1 MHGSFFAT
9 SIGDRRIISTIDVSA
24 KLSIKNQGAIIILKD
39 IDDAFDLANS
49 FSPEH
54 LSLMI
59 NNPFNHL
66 DKVKNAGAIFIGE
79 YSHEV
84 LGDYIAGPSHVMPTG
99 GSAKFNSGLG
109 VHTFIKYSP
118 VLSLNN
124 TLALE
129 LAKTASVIAEAEGL
143 YGHFDA
149 LKIREKN
156 SVE

>member
-1 MHGSFFAT
+1 M
-9 SIGDRRIISTIDVSA
+9 
-24 KLSIKNQGAIIILKD
+24 LS
-39 IDDAFDLANS
+39 DAFDLANI

-59 NNPFNHL
+59 NNPFDHL

-109 VHTFIKYSP
+109 VHSFIKYSP
-118 VLSLNN
+118 ILYLNN

-129 LAKTASVIAEAEGL
+129 LGKTASVIAEAEGL

-156 SVE
+156 